1 MARSRPVGRDHAPRE
16 GHPAPGPGGPTGRPA
31 NRPTG
36 AELVAA
42 AVVFAVSL
50 ALAFVAAALVAPG
63 EPAAARVVWWTT
75 LAAALMRGVGWSDR
89 AVDRWHRR
97 RDSADKN
104 E

>member
-1 MARSRPVGRDHAPRE
+1 MVCRRPAGRDHAARE
-16 GHPAPGPGGPTGRPA
+16 GHPVQRPSRPT
-31 NRPTG
+31 NRPTV

-42 AVVFAVSL
+42 AIVFAVSL

-97 RDSADKN
+97 RDSTN
-104 E
+104 ENE